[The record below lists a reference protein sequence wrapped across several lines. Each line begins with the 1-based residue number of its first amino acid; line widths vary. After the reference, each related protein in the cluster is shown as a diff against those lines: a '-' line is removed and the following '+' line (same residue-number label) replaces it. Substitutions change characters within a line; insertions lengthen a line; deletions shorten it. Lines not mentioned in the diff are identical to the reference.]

1 MKVLIFM
8 WCASAAMDDCSYV
21 RWSEPLAAAE
31 CESRKA
37 VRELVRGTGSDQ
49 TYKCVPFYLTN
60 RGYGVL
66 VN

>member
-21 RWSEPLAAAE
+21 RWSEPVAAAE

-49 TYKCVPFYLTN
+49 NYRLTCEPIN
-60 RGYGVL
+60 ESSQTEP
-66 VN
+66 